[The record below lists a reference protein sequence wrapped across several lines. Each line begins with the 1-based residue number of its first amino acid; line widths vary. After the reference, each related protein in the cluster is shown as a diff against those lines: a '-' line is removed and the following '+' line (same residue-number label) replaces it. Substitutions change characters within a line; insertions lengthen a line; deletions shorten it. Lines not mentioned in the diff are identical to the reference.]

1 MPCSW
6 VRAPRDVALAAMR
19 SAVTH
24 QPQVL
29 VALSELKLPVIAI
42 NPEVPASDEASLARY
57 GVRLVTVADTGH
69 FPMLERPREFNQ
81 RLTEVLKMLSRK
93 P

>member
-1 MPCSW
+1 
-6 VRAPRDVALAAMR
+6 
-19 SAVTH
+19 
-24 QPQVL
+24 
-29 VALSELKLPVIAI
+29 VIAI

-69 FPMLERPREFNQ
+69 FPVLERPREFNQ